1 MDAGDRM
8 ADLNVTQQEIYK
20 DIRLFLLGLFP
31 GSEKQVIQAAQNNN
45 PLPYG
50 AIVMQILFATN
61 LDVAVVS
68 DTEVIGPDHMGF
80 EGTGFQPFGQA
91 VFYASSGPNAVSIQN
106 SVEVRMQLDFYG
118 ETAEPRSRIINNLWR
133 TFYGCERL
141 KTCQPLYVQS
151 YNRHV
156 YVNDSN
162 QYEDRWILDVALQY
176 NPQVTIGQDYTS
188 IAPDINI
195 TPVTE

>member
-1 MDAGDRM
+1 MDKGDRM

-20 DIRLFLLGLFP
+20 DIRLFLLELFP
-31 GSEKQVIQAAQNNN
+31 GSEKQVIQAMQNNQ
-45 PLPYG
+45 PLPIN
-50 AIVMQILFATN
+50 AVVMQVLFSKN
-61 LDVAVVS
+61 LDIAVIT
-68 DTEVIGPDHMGF
+68 DLPPD
-80 EGTGFQPFGQA
+80 
-91 VFYASSGPNAVSIQN
+91 YADVQN
-106 SVEVRMQLDFYG
+106 SIEVRMQIDFYG
-118 ETAEPRSRIINNLWR
+118 PLAEPRSRIVNNLWR
-133 TFYGCERL
+133 THYGCERL

-176 NPQVTIGQDYTS
+176 NPQVTIGQDYTNL
-188 IAPDINI
+188 APDINI